1 MRNQQMRA
9 IDVIERCKTTQGLQE
24 AIEAICDIYEVSH
37 ATYHATSVHKL
48 TDHGDYGL
56 TTYNKMWVRRYLDK
70 QYGLIDPVVA
80 ASFKGF
86 IPIDWRALDFSGRP
100 CEEFLGEAR
109 EFSITPYGMTFPI
122 RGMSGEHALFSINSD
137 SHPQSWNKFL
147 QENRADFMLLAH
159 YFHQRVREIEIGGGE
174 TCFQELSPREK
185 DVIYW
190 LSRGKT
196 FEDVADILFITK
208 RTVRAHSESIRHKLG
223 AVNTAHAV
231 AKAISY
237 GMVSSL

>member
-1 MRNQQMRA
+1 MRNLQMRA
-9 IDVIERCKTTQGLQE
+9 IDVIERCKTTQDLQE
-24 AIEAICDIYEVSH
+24 AIEAVCDIYEISH
-37 ATYHATSVHKL
+37 ATYHATSVNNL

-56 TTYNKMWVRRYLDK
+56 TTYNKLWVRRYLDK
-70 QYGLIDPVVA
+70 KYALIDPVVL

-86 IPIDWRALDFSGRP
+86 IPIDWCALNFSGRL
-100 CEEFLGEAR
+100 CEEFLLEAK
-109 EFSITPYGMTFPI
+109 EFNITPYGMTFPI
-122 RGMSGEHALFSINSD
+122 RGMSGEHALFSINAD
-137 SHPQSWNKFL
+137 SNPDRWHLFL

-159 YFHQRVREIEIGGGE
+159 YFHQRVREIEIGDSKS
-174 TCFQELSPREK
+174 CFQQLSRREK

-190 LSRGKT
+190 LARGKT

-237 GMVSSL
+237 GVVSSL

>member
-9 IDVIERCKTTQGLQE
+9 IDVIERSHTTQGLQS
-24 AIEAICDIYEVSH
+24 AIENICQIYGVSH
-37 ATYHATSVHKL
+37 ATYHATSVHDL

-56 TTYNKMWVRRYLDK
+56 TTYDKIWVRRYLDK
-70 QYGLIDPVVA
+70 NYGLIDPVVL

-86 IPIDWRALDFSGRP
+86 IPIDWRSLDFSGRP
-100 CEEFLGEAR
+100 CEEFLFEAK
-109 EFSITPYGMTFPI
+109 EFNITPYGMTFPI
-122 RGMSGEHALFSINSD
+122 RGMSGEHALFSINTD
-137 SHPQSWNKFL
+137 SNPRGWDKFL
-147 QENRADFMLLAH
+147 QEYRADFLLIAH
-159 YFHQRVREIEIGGGE
+159 YFHQKVREVEIEGDDTG
-174 TCFQELSPREK
+174 FQELSPREK

-237 GMVSSL
+237 GIVSSL